1 VRLGQIAIDL
11 APLRENRDYRR
22 LFMGRFVSMGGN
34 ALATTAANWQVYA
47 LTRNSLA
54 VGLLTLVSGIGML
67 IGLLN
72 GGMLAD
78 RHDRRKLIMAVQ
90 LPQALLAASLMA
102 NSLLGRPAL
111 WPLYLVTF
119 FLGLCSGLASPA
131 STATTPALVGIDK
144 LPAAAALNA
153 TAGQLGQLGGP
164 AIAGL
169 LIAGP
174 GLASCYATDAV
185 CYAVFG
191 LALLGISPL
200 PPTVKAQRPGLKSL
214 AEGLAYV
221 RRNGVVGGMLLI
233 DTNAMLFGM
242 PSALFPAL
250 ASTHFHGGSATFGL
264 LVAAPGLGALI
275 GAATSGW
282 TGQVRRPGVVV
293 IGAGIVWGAAIAL
306 FGVVSSLPLA
316 LFFLA
321 LAGMGDLISEVL
333 RNALLQRYTPDP
345 LRGRVS
351 SLYLAQVT
359 TAPALGNVEAG
370 GVARLVSPTFSVIS
384 GGLACVAGALVL
396 GALIPALRNSSL
408 TETADASGPDTVPD
422 PAVSSPDC
430 SHMNRP
436 ALLLA
441 DEPTASLDTA
451 TGEET
456 A

>member
-1 VRLGQIAIDL
+1 VRIGQIVIDV
-11 APLRENRDYRR
+11 APLRESRDYRR

-54 VGLLTLVSGIGML
+54 VGLLTLVSGMGML

-78 RHDRRKLIMAVQ
+78 RYDRRKLIMAVQ
-90 LPQALLAASLMA
+90 LPQALLAGSLVA
-102 NSLLGRPAL
+102 NSLLGHSAL

-119 FLGLCSGLASPA
+119 CLGLCAGLASPA
-131 STATTPALVGIDK
+131 STATTPALVGLDK

-153 TAGQLGQLGGP
+153 TASQLGQLGGP

-174 GLASCYATDAV
+174 GLASCYAIDAV

-191 LALLGISPL
+191 LAMLGISPL

-221 RRNGVVGGMLLI
+221 RHNGVVGGMLLI

-282 TGQVRRPGVVV
+282 TGRLRHPGVVV
-293 IGAGIVWGAAIAL
+293 IGAGIVWGGAIAL

-321 LAGMGDLISEVL
+321 IAGMGDLISEVL
-333 RNALLQRYTPDP
+333 RNALLQGYTPDK

-396 GALIPALRNSSL
+396 GALIPALRHSNLTGTAEDSGLGAAGLRSL
-408 TETADASGPDTVPD
+408 PRAEAEPQPAEQRHVSGT
-422 PAVSSPDC
+422 
-430 SHMNRP
+430 
-436 ALLLA
+436 
-441 DEPTASLDTA
+441 
-451 TGEET
+451 
-456 A
+456 